1 MGLDLYRIWL
11 GTARKRQA
19 GQTAVWTESS
29 DSPTSFEDLYQ
40 RCEANRKE
48 KRFAKWNGRVVAIQ
62 MRNSAQWIEAFLTCQ
77 AVGAIPM
84 PVENDLP
91 DEALKRILSFVRPC
105 AVWQEVSVTERPTSL
120 QRKPACLVKLTS
132 GSTGLPN
139 PIFFTDDQMIA
150 DGRQII
156 STMGIRGEDR
166 NLAVI
171 PFGHS
176 YGLGNLIMPLILQ
189 GTSLAIAGTPFP
201 HAVSTVAKASGATVF
216 PAVPPLLNG
225 LVRAEVPVGDLNT
238 LRLIIS
244 AGSPI
249 SPSNAQAFRERFGKR
264 VHNFYGASETGGIA
278 FDRTGEDTLTGEA
291 AGTPL
296 DGVILRRSASGRLLV
311 SSEAVFTRY
320 NRRRL
325 GRNGACLLPDLTELR
340 SDGSVI
346 LKGRTAR
353 QIKLGGKRLAL
364 AEVEQEFKR
373 IAGVHEVF
381 VSGYQ
386 DQQGGT
392 RLGAVLLHE
401 NPLEAIKDA
410 IRDRLPAWKRPS
422 RWQSVKEWPVTARG
436 KPDFKR
442 LKQLIESRPAGRAEQ

>member
-1 MGLDLYRIWL
+1 
-11 GTARKRQA
+11 
-19 GQTAVWTESS
+19 
-29 DSPTSFEDLYQ
+29 
-40 RCEANRKE
+40 
-48 KRFAKWNGRVVAIQ
+48 
-62 MRNSAQWIEAFLTCQ
+62 
-77 AVGAIPM
+77 
-84 PVENDLP
+84 
-91 DEALKRILSFVRPC
+91 
-105 AVWQEVSVTERPTSL
+105 
-120 QRKPACLVKLTS
+120 
-132 GSTGLPN
+132 
-139 PIFFTDDQMIA
+139 
-150 DGRQII
+150 
-156 STMGIRGEDR
+156 MGIRGGDR

-189 GTSLAIAGTPFP
+189 GTSLAIAGAPFP
-201 HAVSTVAKASGATVF
+201 HAVSSAAKASGATVF

-225 LVRAEVPVGDLNT
+225 LVRAEVPIEDLNSV
-238 LRLIIS
+238 RLFIS

-249 SPSNAQAFRERFGKR
+249 SPSDAQAFRERFGKR

-296 DGVILRRSASGRLLV
+296 DGVTLHQSASGRLLV
-311 SSEAVFTRY
+311 SSKAVFTRY

-325 GRNGACLLPDLTELR
+325 GRNGACLLPDLIER
-340 SDGSVI
+340 RPDGAVI

-364 AEVEQEFKR
+364 AEVEEAFKR

-381 VSGYQ
+381 VTGFQ
-386 DQQGGT
+386 DQRGDT

-401 NPLEAIKDA
+401 TPLETIKEA
-410 IRDRLPAWKRPS
+410 IRERLPAWKRPS
-422 RWQSVKEWPVTARG
+422 RWQSVGEWPVTARG

-442 LKQLIESRPAGRAEQ
+442 LKQLLESRPADRAEP